1 MYPSLSFFAGRF
13 VNLPLLFVLSIFF
26 LLPLMGLSPLHL
38 QAQQTGFPSSG
49 QQSQVPVAQLALLRG
64 ELSKRGITEM
74 EAKDYLLTKGID
86 VTKLSQAEILV
97 RKEEIRGY
105 ILELEAEKKLLAPK
119 EFNKF
124 NLKDAMKKYKE
135 GELDTLK
142 LTPEEMKLLRPELE
156 KEKIKELTEEEK
168 KEKEAEELAKR
179 KDEIYGHRIF
189 ESEDLKLFTTTE
201 GAKAP
206 ESYIIAAGDEVRI
219 TIFGLSQ
226 ADILLEVRDEGFIQP
241 SGLPKIYVQG
251 LTLAE
256 ARKLVRQRFST
267 FYRFNIDEFAFT
279 IQKARTVTVNIFGE
293 VKRQGSFSLS
303 ALNTAIN
310 AIAAAG
316 GVTPL
321 ASVREIEL
329 IRGKMRKKI
338 DLYAFLENPSLQ
350 ADYNLQQNDIIF
362 VPVANKV
369 VSLQGGVKRPMRYE
383 VIDGDGLQ
391 KIIKIAGGPVSNA
404 SPDFVQIERN
414 EGDSIRLMEYKLNEV
429 IAGKIPVVLFDG
441 DTIRLRNVNKLLENY
456 IEIEGAV
463 FYPGRYDLGKNPT
476 LRNFL
481 EKAQVRPEAKEE
493 FVFIERPQRDSTFRT
508 LRVDVRLEPQFKLE
522 PRDRLI
528 LLEKSIFANMDSA
541 SILGAV
547 QKEITLKMS
556 YEDEIPLR
564 DFLLLAGGPK
574 TTAADFGFI
583 FRKSWYMPGK
593 MEYIRVNIKN
603 PGDAMVRAGDQLYVY
618 ERNNMEERG
627 QLAVSGAVKTPL
639 TIPFNNRITLTDLLT
654 MAGGFTERADKSHI
668 DVFRLNYVEG
678 LGTTFD
684 KITLSLDTSFQIK
697 SGSVSFQLQP
707 FDQIAVREF
716 PQYNPDRT
724 VLISGQV
731 NYPGLY
737 SLKNNLVHLTDLI
750 ADAGGLTP
758 IADRNNAI
766 LNRTR
771 GDIGKVSIN
780 LAKAIENPK
789 SILFDPVLTAGDSIT
804 IDEYNNTVAIRIEGT
819 RLGDLVEKELV
830 LDTSLED
837 KKDFYTFNYQGR
849 HSARWY
855 IQNNAGGFAQ
865 RSIRSSVTLTF
876 PDGRVE
882 STRRFLFLK
891 DYPTVA
897 AGSTISLSKKPEKL
911 SEEGGKEFNLEKV
924 LSTTT
929 QSISTLLT
937 LLLLLRQI

>member
-1 MYPSLSFFAGRF
+1 MNFDMFLPFRFLSGRLF
-13 VNLPLLFVLSIFF
+13 NLPSLFVLVIM
-26 LLPLMGLSPLHL
+26 LILPLFGIFQTMV
-38 QAQQTGFPSSG
+38 QAQEIT
-49 QQSQVPVAQLALLRG
+49 VPQLEILRS
-64 ELSKRGITEM
+64 ELTKRGISEQ
-74 EAKDYLLTKGID
+74 EAKDFLLTKGID
-86 VTKLSQAEILV
+86 ITKLSQAELIT
-97 RKEEIRGY
+97 RKEELIVYIR
-105 ILELEAEKKLLAPK
+105 ELENEKKILAPK
-119 EFNKF
+119 NMDIV
-124 NLKDAMKKYKE
+124 NKE
-135 GELDTLK
+135 GVDALK
-142 LTPEEMKLLRPELE
+142 V
-156 KEKIKELTEEEK
+156 EEK
-168 KEKEAEELAKR
+168 QEVSTDKESARR

-251 LTLAE
+251 LSLAE

-293 VKRQGSFSLS
+293 VKRQGSFSFS

-329 IRGKMRKKI
+329 IRGKIRKKI

-391 KIIKIAGGPVSNA
+391 KLIKMGGGPVSNA

-414 EGDSIRLMEYKLNEV
+414 EGDSIRLMEFKLNEV
-429 IAGKIPVVLFDG
+429 IDGKIPVLLFDG
-441 DTIRLRNVNKLLENY
+441 DTIRLRNVNKLLDNY

-476 LRNFL
+476 LRIFL

-528 LLEKSIFANMDSA
+528 LLEKSIFANMDSI

-547 QKEITLKMS
+547 LKEVTLKMS

-564 DFLLLAGGPK
+564 DLLLLAGGAK
-574 TTAADFGFI
+574 TTAADFAYI

-593 MEYIRVNIKN
+593 MEYIRVNIRN
-603 PGDAMVRAGDQLYVY
+603 PSDATLRAGDQLYVY
-618 ERNNMEERG
+618 ERNNLEERG
-627 QLAVSGAVKTPL
+627 ELAITGAVMKPL
-639 TIPFNNRITLTDLLT
+639 SIAFDNKITLSDIIT
-654 MAGGFTERADKSHI
+654 MAGGFTERADRNHI
-668 DVFRLNYVEG
+668 DVFRLNYSEG
-678 LGTTFD
+678 LGTTYD
-684 KITLSLDTSFQIK
+684 KLTISLDTNFQIR
-697 SGSVSFQLQP
+697 SGSGGFQLQP
-707 FDQIAVREF
+707 YDQIAVREF
-716 PQYNPDRT
+716 AQFNPDRT
-724 VLISGQV
+724 IVIAGQV

-771 GDIGKVSIN
+771 GKIGRVSIN
-780 LAKAIENPK
+780 LTKAIENPK

-804 IDEYNNTVAIRIEGT
+804 IYEFNNTVAIRVDGT
-819 RLGDLVEKELV
+819 RLGELVERDLIV
-830 LDTSLED
+830 DTLLENS
-837 KKDFYTFNYQGR
+837 KDFYTFNYQGKR
-849 HSARWY
+849 SALWY
-855 IQNNAGGFAQ
+855 IQNNAGGFAK
-865 RSIRSSVTLTF
+865 RSIRSSVTLTL

-882 STRRFLFLK
+882 STRRFLFLR
-891 DYPTVA
+891 DYPSVA
-897 AGSTISLSKKPEKL
+897 AGSTISLSKKPEKIA
-911 SEEGGKEFNLEKV
+911 GDGNKDFNLEKV

-929 QSISTLLT
+929 QSVSTLLT

>member
-1 MYPSLSFFAGRF
+1 MFLLSRFFSRRLF
-13 VNLPLLFVLSIFF
+13 NLPSLFVLVIM
-26 LLPLMGLSPLHL
+26 LILPLFGIFQTMG
-38 QAQQTGFPSSG
+38 QAQEMT
-49 QQSQVPVAQLALLRG
+49 VPQLEILRS
-64 ELSKRGITEM
+64 ELNKRGISEQ
-74 EAKDYLLTKGID
+74 EAKDYLLNKGID
-86 VTKLSQAEILV
+86 ITKLSQAELIT
-97 RKEEIRGY
+97 RKEELIGY
-105 ILELEAEKKLLAPK
+105 IRELEAEKKILAPK
-119 EFNKF
+119 NKDIV
-124 NLKDAMKKYKE
+124 NKNEVMDSLKVDEK
-135 GELDTLK
+135 
-142 LTPEEMKLLRPELE
+142 PEVS
-156 KEKIKELTEEEK
+156 TDDN
-168 KEKEAEELAKR
+168 EAAKR

-189 ESEDLKLFTTTE
+189 ESEDLNLFTTTE

-206 ESYIIAAGDEVRI
+206 ESYIIAAGDEIRI

-251 LTLAE
+251 LSLAE

-267 FYRFNIDEFAFT
+267 FYRFNFDEFAFT

-316 GVTPL
+316 GVTQL

-329 IRGKMRKKI
+329 IRGKIRKKI
-338 DLYAFLENPSLQ
+338 DLYAFLENPSIQ

-414 EGDSIRLMEYKLNEV
+414 EGDSVRLMEFKLNEV
-429 IAGKIPVVLFDG
+429 IEGKVPVLLLDG
-441 DTIRLRNVNKLLENY
+441 DTIRLRNVNKLLDNF

-476 LRNFL
+476 LRIFL

-528 LLEKSIFANMDSA
+528 LLEKSIFANMDLI
-541 SILGAV
+541 SISGAV
-547 QKEITLKMS
+547 QKEVTLKMS

-564 DFLLLAGGPK
+564 DFLLLAGGAK
-574 TTAADFGFI
+574 TTAADFAYI

-593 MEYIRVNIKN
+593 MEYIRVNIRN
-603 PGDAMVRAGDQLYVY
+603 PSDATLRAGDQLFVY
-618 ERNNMEERG
+618 ERNNLEERG
-627 QLAVSGAVKTPL
+627 ELSVSGAVMKPL
-639 TIPFNNRITLTDLLT
+639 SIAFDNKITLSDIIT
-654 MAGGFTERADKSHI
+654 MAGGFTERADRSRI
-668 DVFRLNYVEG
+668 DVFRLNYLEG
-678 LGTTFD
+678 LGSTYD
-684 KITLSLDTSFQIK
+684 KITLSLDTNFQIR
-697 SGSVSFQLQP
+697 SGSGGFQLQP
-707 FDQIAVREF
+707 YDQIAVREF
-716 PQYNPDRT
+716 AQFNTDRT
-724 VLISGQV
+724 VLIAGQV

-750 ADAGGLTP
+750 SDAGGLTP

-771 GDIGKVSIN
+771 GKIGRVSIN
-780 LAKAIENPK
+780 LSKAIENPK
-789 SILFDPVLTAGDSIT
+789 SVLFDPVLTAGDSIT
-804 IDEYNNTVAIRIEGT
+804 IYEYNNTVAIRIEGT
-819 RLGDLVEKELV
+819 RLGDLLERDLI
-830 LDTSLED
+830 LDTTLLED
-837 KKDFYTFNYQGR
+837 SKDFYTFNYQGKR
-849 HSARWY
+849 SALWY
-855 IQNNAGGFAQ
+855 IQNNAGGFAK
-865 RSIRSSVTLTF
+865 RAMRSSVTLTL

-882 STRRFLFLK
+882 STRRFIFLK
-891 DYPTVA
+891 DYPAVA
-897 AGSTISLSKKPEKL
+897 AGSTISLSRKPEKL
-911 SEEGGKEFNLEKV
+911 AGDGNKNFNLEKV

-929 QSISTLLT
+929 QSVSTLLT

>member
-1 MYPSLSFFAGRF
+1 MFLPFRFLSGRLFNLPSFFIF
-13 VNLPLLFVLSIFF
+13 VIMLILPFFGFFQSMVL
-26 LLPLMGLSPLHL
+26 
-38 QAQQTGFPSSG
+38 AQEMT
-49 QQSQVPVAQLALLRG
+49 VPQLEILRS
-64 ELSKRGITEM
+64 ELDKRGISEQ
-74 EAKDYLLTKGID
+74 EAKDYLLNKGID
-86 VTKLSQAEILV
+86 ITKLSQEELIT
-97 RKEEIRGY
+97 RKEELIGY
-105 ILELEAEKKLLAPK
+105 IRELEAEKKILIPK
-119 EFNKF
+119 DLKKF
-124 NLKDAMKKYKE
+124 NLNDATRKYKE
-135 GELDTLK
+135 GILDTLK
-142 LTPEEMKLLRPELE
+142 LTPEEMKLLRPMLE
-156 KEKIKELTEEEK
+156 KEKGMTEEEK
-168 KEKEAEELAKR
+168 KMKEAEELAKR
-179 KDEIYGHRIF
+179 KNEIYGHRIF
-189 ESEDLKLFTTTE
+189 ESEDLNLFTTTE

-206 ESYIIAAGDEVRI
+206 ESYIIAAGDEIRI

-251 LTLAE
+251 LSLAE
-256 ARKLVRQRFST
+256 ARKLVRQRFSS
-267 FYRFNIDEFAFT
+267 FYRFNFDEFAFT

-316 GVTPL
+316 GVTQL

-329 IRGKMRKKI
+329 IRGKIRKKI
-338 DLYAFLENPSLQ
+338 DLYAFLENPSIQ

-414 EGDSIRLMEYKLNEV
+414 EGDSIRLMEFKLNEV
-429 IAGKIPVVLFDG
+429 IDGKIPVLLFDG
-441 DTIRLRNVNKLLENY
+441 DNIRLRNVNKLLDNY
-456 IEIEGAV
+456 IQIEGAV

-476 LRNFL
+476 LRIFL

-528 LLEKSIFANMDSA
+528 LLEKSIFANMDSV

-547 QKEITLKMS
+547 QKEVTLKMS

-564 DFLLLAGGPK
+564 DFLLLAGGAK
-574 TTAADFGFI
+574 TTAADFAYI

-593 MEYIRVNIKN
+593 MEYIRVNIRN
-603 PGDAMVRAGDQLYVY
+603 PSDATLRAGDKLYVY
-618 ERNNMEERG
+618 ERNNLEERG
-627 QLAVSGAVKTPL
+627 ELSVSGAVMKPL
-639 TIPFNNRITLTDLLT
+639 SIAFDNKITLSDIIT
-654 MAGGFTERADKSHI
+654 MAGGFTERADRSRI
-668 DVFRLNYVEG
+668 DVFRLKYLEG
-678 LGTTFD
+678 LGSTYD
-684 KITLSLDTSFQIK
+684 KITLSLDTNFQIR
-697 SGSVSFQLQP
+697 SGSGGFQLQP
-707 FDQIAVREF
+707 YDQIAVREF
-716 PQYNPDRT
+716 AQFNTDRT
-724 VLISGQV
+724 VLIAGQV

-750 ADAGGLTP
+750 SDAGGLTP

-766 LNRTR
+766 LIRTL
-771 GDIGKVSIN
+771 GKIGRVSIN
-780 LAKAIENPK
+780 LSKAIENPK
-789 SILFDPVLTAGDSIT
+789 SVLFDPVLTAGDSIT
-804 IDEYNNTVAIRIEGT
+804 IYEYNNTVAIRIEGT
-819 RLGDLVEKELV
+819 RLGDLLERDLI
-830 LDTSLED
+830 LDTNLLED
-837 KKDFYTFNYQGR
+837 SKDFYTFNYQGKR
-849 HSARWY
+849 SALWY
-855 IQNNAGGFAQ
+855 IQKNAGGFAK
-865 RSIRSSVTLTF
+865 RAMRSSVTLTL

-882 STRRFLFLK
+882 STRRFIFLK
-891 DYPTVA
+891 DYPAVV
-897 AGSTISLSKKPEKL
+897 AGSTISLSRKPEKL
-911 SEEGGKEFNLEKV
+911 AGDGNKVFNLEKV

-929 QSISTLLT
+929 QSVSTLLT